1 LLAFLITASC
11 ATPIPVV
18 SSPVQISPI
27 GTGTQQD
34 PPSLILPAVGTT
46 NQPTAEPTII
56 PAPVLPEDDNALFY
70 TIKWGDTL
78 EKIAAKT
85 GLSTEDILKFND
97 SEMVRRMRPDTKL
110 ALFDRESIL
119 QRIYSEPGK
128 KIVVIVGYQMGY
140 ALDGATP
147 VHIPFIISTGID
159 AHPSHIGKFAIITK
173 LKSMVMR
180 GQSDIKGRMYNIPD
194 VPFDMNFY
202 SVFYIHGAYWHNAFG
217 HKHSGGCINFR
228 TPDAEW
234 LYNWSDPL
242 PIGNMTWATQ
252 SNPGT
257 TVWVIP

>member
-1 LLAFLITASC
+1 LLAQDSPGDANH
-11 ATPIPVV
+11 PRPVGRRNQRLAQV
-18 SSPVQISPI
+18 DKRACRTRNPRP
-27 GTGTQQD
+27 GTSKLLGQG
-34 PPSLILPAVGTT
+34 AVLG
-46 NQPTAEPTII
+46 EP
-56 PAPVLPEDDNALFY
+56 
-70 TIKWGDTL
+70 
-78 EKIAAKT
+78 
-85 GLSTEDILKFND
+85 
-97 SEMVRRMRPDTKL
+97 
-110 ALFDRESIL
+110 
-119 QRIYSEPGK
+119 
-128 KIVVIVGYQMGY
+128 
-140 ALDGATP
+140 
-147 VHIPFIISTGID
+147 GID
-159 AHPSHIGKFAIITK
+159 AHPSPIGKFAIITK